1 MDRKYTYLAIIS
13 QVIGTDH
20 CFKRVLN
27 KGHYLIPA
35 VLVWLFF
42 FSYSRQFITPLLLS
56 GVTIQVSFLL
66 RRLRRRGEGERR
78 GMEASQASLPRT
90 PPRPLGITCLIV
102 TVRI

>member
-78 GMEASQASLPRT
+78 RQETPQASLPPP
-90 PPRPLGITCLIV
+90 PPRGLSGPFGSPHE
-102 TVRI
+102 

>member
-78 GMEASQASLPRT
+78 GQEVSPCSFAR
-90 PPRPLGITCLIV
+90 PPPLGLDGPLGPPSA
-102 TVRI
+102 

>member
-78 GMEASQASLPRT
+78 RQGTSPGFLPPT
-90 PPRPLGITCLIV
+90 PPKGLAGPLGSPAE
-102 TVRI
+102 